1 MELLQ
6 VPRMEDPSRKTA
18 TVAMKEP
25 RKFGSLD
32 QTLSNVLL
40 YRSAQVTAIGSE
52 GIRLVMMSR

>member
-1 MELLQ
+1 
-6 VPRMEDPSRKTA
+6 MEDPSRKTA

-25 RKFGSLD
+25 RKFGNLD

-52 GIRLVMMSR
+52 GIRFVMMSR